1 MIQTPFYEF
10 RESILPARR
19 WKLTEDRKW
28 RPENGQMGNY
38 EIYTELPLNIVL
50 PAYKEVDYESNFSG
64 TNLYSCPVFYD
75 CFSE

>member
-19 WKLTEDRKW
+19 WNLTEDGKW

-38 EIYTELPLNIVL
+38 EIYNELPLNVAL

-64 TNLYSCPVFYD
+64 TNSI
-75 CFSE
+75 